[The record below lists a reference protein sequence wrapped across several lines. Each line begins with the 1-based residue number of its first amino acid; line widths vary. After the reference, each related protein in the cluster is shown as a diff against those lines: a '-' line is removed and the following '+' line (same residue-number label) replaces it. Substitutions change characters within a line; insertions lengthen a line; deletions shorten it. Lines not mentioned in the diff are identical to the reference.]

1 MHLKNCMSVAVILGL
16 LALPTWSQA
25 ATYSLFASLDGSQE
39 VPANTSLGTGIG
51 NMTYDDLTMQLSW
64 DISFSGLSAGTTASH
79 FHGPAA
85 PGVNAG
91 VQVTI
96 PLGTSLGQTSGNLVG
111 MATLTAAQ
119 ETQLLSDLWYINIH
133 STLFPAGEIRGQVQ
147 VVPLPAAIW
156 LLGSG
161 VLGLAAVIRRRAG

>member
-1 MHLKNCMSVAVILGL
+1 MNLKTYLCAAVTVVL
-16 LALPTWSQA
+16 LTLSAWSRA
-25 ATYSLFASLDGSQE
+25 ATYSLFATLDGSQT
-39 VPANTSLGTGIG
+39 VPTNASAGTGTG
-51 NMTYDDLTMQLSW
+51 NMTYDDITKLFSW
-64 DISFSGLSAGTTASH
+64 DINFSGLSSGAVLSH

-91 VQVTI
+91 IQVTI
-96 PLGTSLGQTSGNLVG
+96 PLGPSAGMTSGNLVG
-111 MATLTAAQ
+111 TATLTATQ

-133 STLFPAGEIRGQVQ
+133 TDLFPSGEIRGQVQ

-161 VLGLAAVIRRRAG
+161 VLGLATLTRRRAG